1 MNGGDHHQHHH
12 VTQMLAEIP
21 DDPEIRELLSSD
33 STRSNSPSSSNSP
46 RLAPAGAPA
55 AAPVEPAAVAAAAA
69 VAQQQAAA
77 AVAVAPRPAALQPI
91 PEETRLEFFHK
102 LYADLPIISS
112 SLDLTCS
119 IYNSVRGS
127 NCISYR
133 MLKTAERTAGVVK
146 NSTNPIVNI
155 FRSPL
160 MKIDYLLCSTLD
172 FVEDK
177 VPVIKLTPTEM
188 YENTKWM
195 IKYVCT
201 GRCALNCVCKTGAY
215 SLNTANKLKNLMLCR
230 PIEDSSVRVVDLD
243 ESFERRVRGILD
255 NLNDPTSPYHQPI
268 VPLMPDYRPNS

>member
-1 MNGGDHHQHHH
+1 MNGSGDYSHQQH
-12 VTQMLAEIP
+12 VTPILARVP
-21 DDPEIRELLSSD
+21 DDREIREILSNND
-33 STRSNSPSSSNSP
+33 S
-46 RLAPAGAPA
+46 A
-55 AAPVEPAAVAAAAA
+55 AEAASQAAAAA
-69 VAQQQAAA
+69 
-77 AVAVAPRPAALQPI
+77 PAALQP
-91 PEETRLEFFHK
+91 TRQQTKIEFFHK
-102 LYADLPIISS
+102 LYKDLPIVSS

-133 MLKTAERTAGVVK
+133 MLKTAEKTADAVK

-195 IKYVCT
+195 VKYVCT
-201 GRCALNCVCKTGAY
+201 GRCALDCVCKTGQQ
-215 SLNTANKLKNLMLCR
+215 SLNTANKLKNLVLCK
-230 PIEDSSVRVVDLD
+230 PIEDSKAVREGRARAL
-243 ESFERRVRGILD
+243 SRLRRRHQRRLY
-255 NLNDPTSPYHQPI
+255 LNIQKYQLPRQ
-268 VPLMPDYRPNS
+268 N